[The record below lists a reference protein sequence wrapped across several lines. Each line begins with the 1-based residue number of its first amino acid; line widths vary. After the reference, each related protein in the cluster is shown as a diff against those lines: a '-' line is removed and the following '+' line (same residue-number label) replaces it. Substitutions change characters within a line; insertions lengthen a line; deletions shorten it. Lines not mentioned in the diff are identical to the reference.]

1 MNPGRNDPCPCGS
14 GKRYKHCCGVVA
26 SAPAPVAATVAAP
39 ASASGATAAAP
50 NPREITALV
59 RLIEQD
65 QVLEAERQARALLT
79 IYPDAGILWK
89 ILSVALTR
97 REQDPL

>member
-1 MNPGRNDPCPCGS
+1 
-14 GKRYKHCCGVVA
+14 
-26 SAPAPVAATVAAP
+26 
-39 ASASGATAAAP
+39 
-50 NPREITALV
+50 LV